1 MKHKTLL
8 ISLLFVTYLINAQN
22 KKNDFGLKAG
32 LNYSSFSDNSS
43 EDFGFD
49 YTSKVGFY
57 IGGYINFRITEK
69 ISIQPELLF
78 SQQGSD
84 FSISLLTINGTNS
97 KREGEIKES
106 LVLIPVMLNV
116 SINDKFE
123 ILTGPQFGYIL
134 ERSKDP
140 DLIAKEGPNSDKFEI
155 GANIEVG
162 YNFGKKYRI
171 GFRYTYGITKRQNL
185 RSSVMQFGLQYKL

>member
-1 MKHKTLL
+1 MKYKTLL
-8 ISLLFVTYLINAQN
+8 ISLLFVTYLINAQD
-22 KKNDFGLKAG
+22 KKNDLGLKAG

-43 EDFGFD
+43 EDIGID
-49 YTSKVGFY
+49 YTGKVGFY

-84 FSISLLTINGTNS
+84 FSISLVSIIDGTDTIL
-97 KREGEIKES
+97 EGEIKES

-116 SINDKFE
+116 SLSDKFE
-123 ILTGPQFGYIL
+123 ILTGPQFGYVL
-134 ERSKDP
+134 ERSIDP
-140 DLIAKEGPNSDKFEI
+140 GQFIEDSNSDKFEI

-171 GFRYTYGITKRQNL
+171 GFRYNYGITERQNL
-185 RSSVMQFGLQYKL
+185 HSSVMQFGLQYKL